1 MGCPSLGFKPIVA
14 RLNGI
19 ALRIFKTE
27 SPALDSRLRSCLLGA
42 AVVGMRFAGLFVAL
56 SIDLEKCQACEIVL
70 DGFFPQG
77 VAFAAAFAFRIARLN
92 PGVLA
97 FVPASV
103 ACKEARFEAGERF
116 AERIGAAFWQV
127 RNFGEAFFVS
137 YELVFIGRIGSLVV
151 GVCFV
156 GFVV

>member
-14 RLNGI
+14 RLYGI

-27 SPALDSRLRSCLLGA
+27 SPALNSRLRSRLLGA

-56 SIDLEKCQACEIVL
+56 SIDLEKCQAREIVL

-77 VAFAAAFAFRIARLN
+77 VAFAAAFASRIARLN

-103 ACKEARFEAGERF
+103 ACKEARFAPIACHVAQVEAWKRF
-116 AERIGAAFWQV
+116 AERIGA
-127 RNFGEAFFVS
+127 
-137 YELVFIGRIGSLVV
+137 
-151 GVCFV
+151 
-156 GFVV
+156 